1 MSALGVSWREGLGCS
16 VQGALADALIYAR
29 PWGFDLANIRVPV
42 SLWYGGQD
50 SLIPRAALAP
60 FEAIPGLDLHVLE
73 DEGHYSLA
81 LRHAAAISAS
91 LTNHTRA

>member
-1 MSALGVSWREGLGCS
+1 MSALGVSWREGLARS

-50 SLIPRAALAP
+50 SLIPRAALVSY
-60 FEAIPGLDLHVLE
+60 EAIPGIRLNILE
-73 DEGHYSLA
+73 DEGHFSLA
-81 LRHAAAISAS
+81 LHHAPAILAA
-91 LTNHTRA
+91 LTRSVAA